1 MTKTQFLSAEK
12 DIIHQ
17 LAPITNTLRTLSEGR
32 GTVNEVEDW
41 NEYHEMEDTLYDAL
55 FDLRNDFAFSQSTG
69 IIAISTASGSMGR
82 VFAVE

>member
-12 DIIHQ
+12 DLIHQ

-41 NEYHEMEDTLYDAL
+41 NEFHDTEDMLSEAL
-55 FDLRNDFAFSQSTG
+55 FDLRNDYAFSQSTG
-69 IIAISTASGSMGR
+69 IIAISVR
-82 VFAVE
+82 